1 MAAVAEASGGHKTPG
16 GAGNEDWSLREHPRT
31 IGWFGTTA
39 MAMGGSNQSLFLI
52 PALVVSQ
59 GSAAVPLLLVGLL
72 LAWAAAPG
80 WLELVLMWPNRVGGI
95 AATCAEA
102 FRPYSA
108 VLANLTGVCYW
119 WGWVPTCGLTAILS
133 GSAIHH
139 WVLPQV
145 PVTVLAVMI
154 VVLFTAVNLAGV
166 RWVTRL
172 ASPIAV
178 GSALLAFL
186 SVLGPVLTGRM
197 DWHQAATFD
206 LITPFSGV
214 FGQITSAMAGL
225 YLIGFAAPAFEA
237 ATCHVGE
244 TKDPVRNV
252 KRAMIASGGMAGV
265 YFLLIPVVWLGVIG
279 TDGLSADLAVSL
291 GPVFGTILGAAAKSA
306 AIMFMIF
313 NMFHGTLQPLAG
325 AARTL
330 SQLSEDGLLPRVL
343 ANRSRT
349 DTPWVAT
356 TLTAT
361 LAIAFLLAG
370 DPVWMI
376 AAANFTYLI
385 GIGLPSVA
393 VWLLRRHAPDLH
405 RPWRAPRGTVM
416 LGVGA
421 ASVWGLSTVLGFEQ
435 YGLPTVL
442 FGLTLAYS
450 GAVFYTWRVVR
461 DRRSAGLPVYFRSM
475 HMKLTGAMLAVMV
488 LDGAGYLLAV
498 QTVDRGHLILTTVL
512 QDIFVA
518 VAILT
523 VTVGLVL
530 PGTIAQAAGQLAA
543 SADRL
548 AQGTLADLTK
558 AMEALAGGR
567 LEDAHAQVDETP
579 VTVHTRDEIGIMA
592 ESFNVMQRQ
601 IAKAAIALD
610 VAREELR
617 DHRDHLEDLV
627 ARRTEAL
634 EAANQEI
641 EQRAGELAEQGQQ
654 LSQTL
659 HDLESVERERRQL
672 LAQTIR
678 GREDERTWLA
688 AELHD
693 GPIQRLTAV
702 RYGFEEASLALEL
715 DDVADSKALLL
726 DSQLRLEQ
734 EIRGLRT
741 LMSELRPPALNEQ
754 GLEPALRDL
763 AASFRRRTGLEC
775 PVAVSTTRRMTPEAE
790 TVLYRVVQEA
800 LTNVA
805 NHARAG
811 RARVELIDVPTGE
824 GVDLTIDDDGV
835 GFALEDM
842 PSFVAGGH
850 FGLAG
855 MRERAE
861 LTSGRFTVTSTPGGG
876 TRVQIWMP
884 ATDREVALP

>member
-1 MAAVAEASGGHKTPG
+1 MTAALVEDAGARQEPGSDTSGRH
-16 GAGNEDWSLREHPRT
+16 HPRT
-31 IGWFGTTA
+31 IGWFGNA
-39 MAMGGSNQSLFLI
+39 ALAMGGSNQSLFLI
-52 PALVVSQ
+52 PALMASQ
-59 GSAAVPLLLVGLL
+59 GSAAVPLLIVGLL
-72 LAWAAAPG
+72 LSWAAAPG

-133 GSAIHH
+133 ASAIHQ
-139 WVLPQV
+139 WLIPQV
-145 PVTVLAVMI
+145 PVTVLAVVI

-172 ASPIAV
+172 ATPIAI
-178 GSALLAFL
+178 GSALLAFV
-186 SVLGPVLTGRM
+186 SVIGPVLTGRT
-197 DWHQAATFD
+197 DWHQAASFH
-206 LITPFSGV
+206 LISPFAGI
-214 FGQITSAMAGL
+214 FGGITSAMAGL

-252 KRAMIASGGMAGV
+252 RKAMLAGGAMAGV
-265 YFLLIPVVWLGVIG
+265 YFILIPVVWLGVIG
-279 TDGLSADLAVSL
+279 TDGLGTDLAVSL
-291 GPVFGTILGAAAKSA
+291 GPVFGTVLGATAKSA
-306 AIMFMIF
+306 AIMFMIL

-325 AARTL
+325 ASRTL
-330 SQLSEDGLLPRVL
+330 AQLSEDGLLPRLL
-343 ANRSRT
+343 ARRSRT

-356 TLTAT
+356 TLTAAM
-361 LAIAFLLAG
+361 AIAFLLAG

-393 VWLLRRHAPDLH
+393 VWLLRRHAPHLH

-416 LGVGA
+416 LGMCA
-421 ASVWGLSTVLGFEQ
+421 AGVWGLSTVLGFEQ

-442 FGLTLAYS
+442 FGLALAYS
-450 GAVFYTWRVVR
+450 GAVFYTWRVLR
-461 DRRSAGLPVYFRSM
+461 DRWRAGLPVHFRSM
-475 HMKLTGAMLAVMV
+475 HLKLTGSMLAVMV

-498 QTVDRGHLILTTVL
+498 QTVDRGHLMLTTVL

-530 PGTIAQAAGQLAA
+530 PGTIAHAAGQLAT

-548 AQGTLADLTK
+548 AQGTLADLTN
-558 AMEALAGGR
+558 AMQALAGGR
-567 LEDAHAQVDETP
+567 LDDAYAQVDETP
-579 VTVHTRDEIGIMA
+579 VVVHTKDEIGVMA
-592 ESFNVMQRQ
+592 ENFNVMQRQ

-627 ARRTEAL
+627 ARRTTAL
-634 EAANQEI
+634 KAANHEI
-641 EQRAGELAEQGQQ
+641 EQRAVELVEQRQQ
-654 LSQTL
+654 LTQTL
-659 HDLESVERERRQL
+659 HDLENVERERRQL

-693 GPIQRLTAV
+693 GPVQRLTAV
-702 RYGFEEASLALEL
+702 RYGFEEAALALEY
-715 DDVADSKALLL
+715 DDVAESKMLLL
-726 DSQLRLEQ
+726 ESQQRLEQ

-754 GLEPALRDL
+754 GLTSALRDL
-763 AASFRRRTGLEC
+763 AASLSRRTGLDC
-775 PVAVSTTRRMTPEAE
+775 SVLVSAGRRITPEAE

-805 NHARAG
+805 NHARAD
-811 RARVELIDVPTGE
+811 RVRVELIDSTADG
-824 GVDLTIDDDGV
+824 GVTLTIDDDGV
-835 GFALEDM
+835 GFDLADV

-861 LTSGRFTVTSTPGGG
+861 LTSGRYTMTSTPGRG
-876 TRVQIWMP
+876 TRVRVWMP
-884 ATDREVALP
+884 AAAEGAVASS

>member
-1 MAAVAEASGGHKTPG
+1 MTAVA
-16 GAGNEDWSLREHPRT
+16 EDWSLREHPRT

-39 MAMGGSNQSLFLI
+39 LAMGGSNQSLFLI

-59 GSAAVPLLLVGLL
+59 GSAAVPLLVVGLL
-72 LAWAAAPG
+72 LSWAAAPG

-119 WGWVPTCGLTAILS
+119 WGWIPTCGLTAILS
-133 GSAIHH
+133 GSAIHQ

-145 PVTVLAVMI
+145 PVSVLAVTI
-154 VVLFTAVNLAGV
+154 VVFFTAVNLAGV

-178 GSALLAFL
+178 GSAVLAFL
-186 SVLGPVLTGRM
+186 SVVGPVVTGSV
-197 DWHQAATFD
+197 DWRQAATFH
-206 LITPFSGV
+206 LVSPFAGV
-214 FGQITSAMAGL
+214 FGEITSAMAGL

-252 KRAMIASGGMAGV
+252 RRAMIASGAMAGV
-265 YFLLIPVVWLGVIG
+265 YFLFVPVVWLGVIG

-291 GPVFGTILGAAAKSA
+291 GPVYGTILGAAAKSG

-343 ANRSRT
+343 SHRSRT

-356 TLTAT
+356 TLTAA

-393 VWLLRRHAPDLH
+393 VWLLRRHAPELP

-421 ASVWGLSTVLGFEQ
+421 AAVWGLSTVLGFEQ

-442 FGLTLAYS
+442 FGLALAYS
-450 GAVFYTWRVVR
+450 GAIFYTWRVIR
-461 DRRSAGLPVYFRSM
+461 DRRDAGLPIYFRSM
-475 HMKLTGAMLAVMV
+475 HLKLTGAMLAVMV

-498 QTVDRGHLILTTVL
+498 QTVDRGQLMLTTVL

-567 LEDAHAQVDETP
+567 LDDAHAQVDETP
-579 VTVHTRDEIGIMA
+579 VTVHTRDEIGVMA
-592 ESFNVMQRQ
+592 ENFNVMQSQ

-617 DHRDHLEDLV
+617 NYRDHLEDLV
-627 ARRTEAL
+627 AQRTMAL

-641 EQRAGELAEQGQQ
+641 EQRAGELTEQRQQ
-654 LSQTL
+654 LAQTL
-659 HDLESVERERRQL
+659 HDLETVERERRQL

-702 RYGFEEASLALEL
+702 RYGFEEASLALEY
-715 DDVADSKALLL
+715 DDVADSKALLAE
-726 DSQLRLEQ
+726 SQQRLEQ
-734 EIRGLRT
+734 EIRGLRS
-741 LMSELRPPALNEQ
+741 LMTELRPPALNEQ

-763 AASFRRRTGLEC
+763 AGSFSRRTGLDC
-775 PVAVSTTRRMTPEAE
+775 PVAVSTARRMSPEAE

-800 LTNVA
+800 LTNIA
-805 NHARAG
+805 NHARAH
-811 RARVELIDVPTGE
+811 RARVELTDAPGGD
-824 GVDLTIDDDGV
+824 GVELTIVDDGV

-842 PSFVAGGH
+842 PSFVSGGH

-861 LTSGRFTVTSTPGGG
+861 LTAGRYTIDSTPGHG

-884 ATDREVALP
+884 ATEREVATS